1 MNHTNGES
9 PQARGGTSSPV
20 DEPSRIRVRVGLVTT
35 LVGFFL
41 FTVGAKTAWFGWDRS
56 PGVGFVKITFFLFG
70 LAIICLGGYVGLPP
84 LWSRKERT
92 IVSDIGMR
100 LVATG
105 FVISVFAGMAD
116 VFGMGSQLP
125 PQAPY
130 FGPLQA
136 TGVLIG
142 QAVIALG
149 FLMLIPYS
157 TPREKK

>member
-1 MNHTNGES
+1 MNQS
-9 PQARGGTSSPV
+9 PDRPTSDRGNP
-20 DEPSRIRVRVGLVTT
+20 EPILNEPNRIRVRVGLITT
-35 LVGFFL
+35 LVGFL
-41 FTVGAKTAWFGWDRS
+41 IFTIGAKPGWFGLDRS
-56 PGVGFVKITFFLFG
+56 AGVGFVKITFFLFG
-70 LAIICLGGYVGLPP
+70 LAILCLGGYVALPP
-84 LWSRKERT
+84 LWSRKQRT

-125 PQAPY
+125 PQTPY

-142 QAVIALG
+142 QIVIAIG
-149 FLMLIPYS
+149 FLMLIPYP
-157 TPREKK
+157 TRPLKR

>member
-1 MNHTNGES
+1 MNMSNDRPSSDREEFQTNPGE
-9 PQARGGTSSPV
+9 PNRL
-20 DEPSRIRVRVGLVTT
+20 RVRVGLLTT
-35 LVGFFL
+35 LVGFFI
-41 FTVGAKTAWFGWDRS
+41 FTVGAKPGWFGLDRS

-70 LAIICLGGYVGLPP
+70 LGILCLGGYVALPP
-84 LWSRKERT
+84 LWSRTQRT

-125 PQAPY
+125 PLPPY

-136 TGVLIG
+136 TGVLLG
-142 QAVIALG
+142 QVVIAIG
-149 FLMLIPYS
+149 FLMLIPYPALP
-157 TPREKK
+157 PRK